1 MLNKI
6 LLTCFLC
13 FLPLSLF
20 SQSFLPPN
28 AVVGDCYAKCLP
40 PDQYETVTEQV
51 LLKEASSRIEV
62 FPAEFETVKDSFLL
76 KAAHTVYEFVAP
88 TFGTITDSILVEE
101 ASKKIT
107 HQAAVYET
115 VTQKILIKPAS
126 TQWIKSQKDFN
137 CICSDTEDCVI
148 WCLEEIPAEY
158 TEIEKQVLKKP
169 AETIEKIIA
178 AKYKKIEKIVM
189 LEAAHCVEREVPAE
203 YAFFE
208 TKKIKTPAHTREIEI
223 PAEYGT
229 VTTKK
234 LVRTGGFTDWVNL
247 SQNTNSQQ
255 QSPKSRFSA
264 KDIKGSKLQYAE
276 KGGESYSEIV
286 ENGFKKVS
294 REPLS
299 TFSIDI
305 DGASYS
311 NVRRF
316 LNIDC
321 TAPSKMALAEEQAR
335 EEAENRI
342 AEMKQRY
349 EKQGRKNIPNFDYIY
364 QNTMRQMKKEC
375 VLPPKDAVRTEE
387 FINYFKYEY
396 PKPAEN
402 SKHPLVL
409 HTEIAHCPWNRENYL
424 VHIGLQAH
432 EIPKEKLPPQNLVFL
447 LDVSGSMNAANKLP
461 LVKQS
466 ITKLVEQM
474 RPKDRMAIV
483 VYAGAAGLVLPPT
496 ADKTAILEALER
508 LKSGGSTAGGKG
520 LELAYKTA
528 YQNFNKKGNN
538 RIILATDGDFN
549 VGLSSDEAM
558 KNLVE
563 KYRDL
568 NISLSVLG
576 FGTGNYQDAKMEL
589 MTNHGNGNYAYIDK
603 IEEGEKVLVREMA
616 GTLQTV
622 AKDVKIQIEFS
633 DEWIESYR
641 LIGYE
646 NRLLENKDFDDD
658 RKDAG
663 DMGAGHSAT
672 ALYEIVPKKKH
683 EMAFHPNEHLLHI
696 KFRYKLP
703 KKDKSRLLEKQV
715 FVKDIGQH
723 TRNFNFSAAAA
734 GFAMLLRNSEHK
746 GNLTYDKVLTL
757 AQASVGKDEDG
768 LRHEFVELVKKV
780 KAWNE

>member
-1 MLNKI
+1 
-6 LLTCFLC
+6 
-13 FLPLSLF
+13 
-20 SQSFLPPN
+20 
-28 AVVGDCYAKCLP
+28 
-40 PDQYETVTEQV
+40 
-51 LLKEASSRIEV
+51 
-62 FPAEFETVKDSFLL
+62 
-76 KAAHTVYEFVAP
+76 
-88 TFGTITDSILVEE
+88 
-101 ASKKIT
+101 
-107 HQAAVYET
+107 
-115 VTQKILIKPAS
+115 
-126 TQWIKSQKDFN
+126 
-137 CICSDTEDCVI
+137 
-148 WCLEEIPAEY
+148 
-158 TEIEKQVLKKP
+158 
-169 AETIEKIIA
+169 
-178 AKYKKIEKIVM
+178 
-189 LEAAHCVEREVPAE
+189 
-203 YAFFE
+203 
-208 TKKIKTPAHTREIEI
+208 
-223 PAEYGT
+223 
-229 VTTKK
+229 
-234 LVRTGGFTDWVNL
+234 
-247 SQNTNSQQ
+247 
-255 QSPKSRFSA
+255 
-264 KDIKGSKLQYAE
+264 
-276 KGGESYSEIV
+276 
-286 ENGFKKVS
+286 
-294 REPLS
+294 
-299 TFSIDI
+299 
-305 DGASYS
+305 
-311 NVRRF
+311 
-316 LNIDC
+316 
-321 TAPSKMALAEEQAR
+321 MALAEKTAR
-335 EEAENRI
+335 QEAEDRI
-342 AEMKQRY
+342 AELKEKLKNSGNKSY
-349 EKQGRKNIPNFDYIY
+349 ENRNYDYVY
-364 QNTMRQMKKEC
+364 QNAMRRMKKEC

-402 SKHPLVL
+402 DKHPLIL

-424 VHIGLQAH
+424 VHIGLQAY

-447 LDVSGSMNAANKLP
+447 LDVSGSMNAGNKLP

-474 RPKDRMAIV
+474 RPQDRMSIV

-496 ADKTAILEALER
+496 ADKKVILEALER
-508 LKSGGSTAGGKG
+508 LKSGGSTAGGQG

-633 DEWIESYR
+633 DEWVESYR

-658 RKDAG
+658 KKDAG
-663 DMGAGHSAT
+663 DMGIGHSAT

-683 EMAFHPNEHLLHI
+683 EMAFHPNEDLLHI

-715 FVKDIGQH
+715 FVNDIGQH
-723 TRNFNFSAAAA
+723 TRNFNFSAAVA
-734 GFAMLLRNSEHK
+734 GFAMLLRDSEHK

-757 AQASVGKDEDG
+757 GMASVGKDEDG